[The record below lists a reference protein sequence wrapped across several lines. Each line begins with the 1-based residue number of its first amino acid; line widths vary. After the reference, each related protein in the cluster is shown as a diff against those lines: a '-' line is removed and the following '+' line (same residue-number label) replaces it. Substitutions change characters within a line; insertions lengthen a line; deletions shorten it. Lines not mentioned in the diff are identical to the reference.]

1 MAVLIWLGGQGSVYE
16 PSCPCILCP
25 PLSPSL
31 PNAWVMAYLCT
42 IIRRTHTN
50 THSKKKKKSHQN
62 KDTQNRRTHTA
73 RSHIDTAAVIIH
85 RRWSWVRRRGR
96 GEKKKKGKRKYF
108 ISEVAASE
116 GPACVTN
123 SAKPSIQLMAGWVFS
138 AHALR
143 DLSAIYFRLH
153 RWAISIITSCL
164 VFCFFFCL
172 ICCCPLLS
180 LVDPILQGQLNLS
193 ASNKTTHNTQ

>member
-25 PLSPSL
+25 PLSPSP

-164 VFCFFFCL
+164 VFCFFFVL
-172 ICCCPLLS
+172 FVVVLCCRSSIWFCKDS
-180 LVDPILQGQLNLS
+180 
-193 ASNKTTHNTQ
+193 

>member
-1 MAVLIWLGGQGSVYE
+1 MAVLIWLGGQASVYE

-25 PLSPSL
+25 PLSPSP

-96 GEKKKKGKRKYF
+96 GEKKKKKKRQAE
-108 ISEVAASE
+108 ILHLR
-116 GPACVTN
+116 GGCVRRPCVRNKFSKAIDPTYGRLSFLCSRFTRFECN
-123 SAKPSIQLMAGWVFS
+123 LPPSAPMSNFNHNIVFG
-138 AHALR
+138 
-143 DLSAIYFRLH
+143 
-153 RWAISIITSCL
+153 
-164 VFCFFFCL
+164 VFFCL

-180 LVDPILQGQLNLS
+180 LVDLILQGQLNLS

>member
-1 MAVLIWLGGQGSVYE
+1 MAVLIWLGGQASVYE

-25 PLSPSL
+25 PLSPSP

-62 KDTQNRRTHTA
+62 KDRRTHTA

-164 VFCFFFCL
+164 VFFFVLFVVLCCRSTIWFCKD
-172 ICCCPLLS
+172 S
-180 LVDPILQGQLNLS
+180 
-193 ASNKTTHNTQ
+193 

>member
-1 MAVLIWLGGQGSVYE
+1 MAVLIWLGGQASVYE

-25 PLSPSL
+25 PLSPSP

-143 DLSAIYFRLH
+143 DLSAIYLRLH

-180 LVDPILQGQLNLS
+180 LVDLILQGQLNLS